1 MLTSSYAARPL
12 QIVTTD
18 FVVLS
23 IGGDVYAYINVSTEL
38 SIFGCYTYFVRGY
51 CVIDLPLPHTVLVV
65 FERLTEKHLPDLYVL
80 LKHKLQIL
88 TMVSLSW
95 FLTIFL
101 TVMDSEVAVNILD
114 CFFID
119 GAKVSINYRL

>member
-1 MLTSSYAARPL
+1 M
-12 QIVTTD
+12 
-18 FVVLS
+18 
-23 IGGDVYAYINVSTEL
+23 
-38 SIFGCYTYFVRGY
+38 
-51 CVIDLPLPHTVLVV
+51 IDLDPTHTILVV

-101 TVMDSEVAVNILD
+101 TVMDREVAVNILD

-119 GAKVSINYRL
+119 GAKVGSNSCL